1 LRPDFR
7 SKQTNCLREALIF
20 TFDLAF
26 NLSSM
31 LGIVV
36 KSIIIIAVAIALNI
50 IQKKMIPR
58 IIIPKIP
65 KNRIESQDHLVIRA
79 RTMAYAIIKM
89 ITIIIWVIAIVM
101 VLGVIKVDT
110 SALLATLGV
119 ASLGLG
125 FAVQDIIRDYLQG
138 FFIIMEDWY
147 RIGDWVTIAGMEG
160 EVEKISPRHT
170 VLREINGTM
179 HVIPN
184 SQIPF
189 ASNQTRDWARIDLSV
204 TVAYKEEISHVYQV
218 INSVCEELKN
228 DPDFGTNLTST
239 PSAMRVS
246 DLGDHGVD
254 ICIRGYTKPS
264 EQWGLTGELR
274 KRIKTRFDQEGIE
287 IPWPHTKV
295 YFGNMPEIDKN
306 INT

>member
-1 LRPDFR
+1 M
-7 SKQTNCLREALIF
+7 F
-20 TFDLAF
+20 TSGFVF
-26 NLSSM
+26 NLTTM
-31 LGIVV
+31 VG
-36 KSIIIIAVAIALNI
+36 IAVKVVIILASATTLNI
-50 IQKKMIPR
+50 LQKRLIPR
-58 IIIPKIP
+58 VIIGSIPKD
-65 KNRIESQDHLVIRA
+65 RVESQDQLSTRSKTIAYVFIKVIA
-79 RTMAYAIIKM
+79 V
-89 ITIIIWVIAIVM
+89 IIWIISIVM
-101 VLGVIKVDT
+101 VLGVLEVNI
-110 SALLATLGV
+110 SPLLATLGV

-138 FFIIMEDWY
+138 FFIVMEDWY

-160 EVEKISPRHT
+160 EVENISPRRT

-189 ASNQTRDWARIDLSV
+189 ASNQTRDWAMINLSV
-204 TVAYKEEISHVYQV
+204 SVAYKEDISHVCQV
-218 INSVCEELKN
+218 IDGVCQELKD
-228 DPDFGTNLTST
+228 DPDFGTNLTTT

-254 ICIRGYTKPS
+254 ICIRGYTKPG

-274 KRIKTRFDQEGIE
+274 KRIKNRFDQEGIE

-295 YFGNMPEIDKN
+295 YFGNTPEKD
-306 INT
+306 